1 MPGKENAQPNPAA
14 GSTAPTPTPARSIA
28 EIEADITKSRD
39 ALVQNVERLE
49 RAVKLTFDPKRII
62 SIQVTKV
69 RSFYI
74 DEYGGVKPERVAI
87 TVGVVVSV
95 VVLRRVTRRVF
106 GKGK

>member
-14 GSTAPTPTPARSIA
+14 GSTAPTPARSIA
-28 EIEADITKSRD
+28 EIEADINKSRD
-39 ALVQNVERLE
+39 ALVQNIERLE

-95 VVLRRVTRRVF
+95 VVLQRVTRRVF